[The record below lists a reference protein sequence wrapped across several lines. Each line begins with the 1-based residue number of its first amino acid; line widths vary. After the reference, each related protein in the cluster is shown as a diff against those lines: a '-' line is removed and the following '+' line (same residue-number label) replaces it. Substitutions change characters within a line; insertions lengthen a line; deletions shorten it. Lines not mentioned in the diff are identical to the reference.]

1 MQAENLKVKDSFTV
15 MNEKGLH
22 TRPATELVKCTSK
35 FKAHITLS
43 YQDLTVNGKSLLG
56 ILMLAASR
64 GSKIKIEAEG
74 DDADMA
80 VKALVELASNK
91 FYINY

>member
-1 MQAENLKVKDSFTV
+1 MQAENLKIKDFFTV

-35 FKAHITLS
+35 FKSNITLS

-74 DDADMA
+74 EDADMA